1 MSELAMVYKASA
13 ADVSRVMG
21 YLRRRN
27 LNPVLLDDAE
37 PKGTYR
43 DQAYE
48 VRIAVPETQREMA
61 LNVLTE
67 MESQE
72 RTRLTPHTKVAGS
85 AVMLLMVAG
94 GLVALVSLMDR
105 SGKWFIALWL
115 LLTAVAAVALIR
127 WAWGKKPSG
136 K

>member
-27 LNPVLLDDAE
+27 LTPVPLDDVE
-37 PKGTYR
+37 PKGSYR
-43 DQAYE
+43 DHAYE

-61 LNVLTE
+61 LNVLAE
-67 MESQE
+67 MEREEQ
-72 RTRLTPHTKVAGS
+72 TRLAPHTKVAAGV
-85 AVMLLMVAG
+85 VMLLLVAG
-94 GLVALVSLMDR
+94 AFVALVGLMDPTA
-105 SGKWFIALWL
+105 KWFIALWL

-127 WAWGKKPSG
+127 WAWGKKPNG